1 MLIALYECSLWTV
14 LFCSRREN
22 HTTYTCMHSQALPA
36 WLSLP
41 GCGRQ
46 APGLSVWLEPV
57 LFLLRW
63 PTALSG
69 KLVEGLEEMR
79 GGEDGREL
87 SSPSSPITSTGMSIK
102 PNLLFQNIFVCRIQN
117 TESTGKKCKPWR
129 ALLAL
134 SGLSQSM
141 ALHSWS
147 KSFKCLLPVE
157 SEHVLSKR
165 WLVPDRPSSPS
176 SPSTKTLAPR
186 FILQPQRPLVKSE
199 AVCVQCFSG
208 CSTFWGARGSK
219 MQEGGVLCGSSR
231 GRRHT
236 HSTLDPPR
244 PV

>member
-1 MLIALYECSLWTV
+1 MHALTGSAGLAVSPRLWEASSRALCVAEAGPVPPALTHGSLWEA
-14 LFCSRREN
+14 RWR
-22 HTTYTCMHSQALPA
+22 PGRDA
-36 WLSLP
+36 W
-41 GCGRQ
+41 
-46 APGLSVWLEPV
+46 
-57 LFLLRW
+57 
-63 PTALSG
+63 
-69 KLVEGLEEMR
+69 R
-79 GGEDGREL
+79 GGREGTQL
-87 SSPSSPITSTGMSIK
+87 SKFSYYQYRHVNQTKSPVPEYFC
-102 PNLLFQNIFVCRIQN
+102 LQNPKYWIDR
-117 TESTGKKCKPWR
+117 KKSKPWR

-147 KSFKCLLPVE
+147 KSFKCLLPVEE